1 MPQSKEKVAPL
12 RLPNLDPIADPGPRA
27 RAEHS
32 VELEAHSRNHDP
44 MRRRRRRPT
53 LLEKVRTLFN
63 RWVTML
69 IPGRSDRSQ
78 RFWNRRKKRR
88 RGRPDGTKGAGSRS
102 I

>member
-12 RLPNLDPIADPGPRA
+12 KLPNWEPISESRA
-27 RAEHS
+27 RSRAES
-32 VELEAHSRNHDP
+32 RGELDAHARDYEQAH
-44 MRRRRRRPT
+44 RRRRRPT
-53 LLEKVRTLFN
+53 VLGKVRELLN

-69 IPGRSDRSQ
+69 IPGRADRRQ

-88 RGRPDGTKGAGSRS
+88 RGRPEGTKGAGSRS